1 MSIPCVGTG
10 AFGLTAADSAQVTFQ
25 ALSSLRGSCRN
36 LRNVRVVVF
45 QAQMFQEFWLA
56 QERQATQDMGKQESN
71 STAGEAIVNVA
82 RETRNTATNPNSTS
96 ECSLIIYVTGKDKGS
111 VIKAIDDL
119 KKGFSEACE
128 TQKVKNET
136 VSKLSPEQI
145 DGLRRISKDWD
156 VELEMEDDT
165 DCIVVRGDPVEVQ
178 RMVGEIQQEIYERNK
193 KIQEKDQAMMLL
205 NNIEWSYE
213 IHGERN
219 KNGERMVFS
228 PTTNLELEMAS
239 TKKQPTVQISLRGDD
254 FVIDLTAKTGH
265 GKRYGETITLSRNV
279 KEGQCK
285 LNGFKIISLNRVVHS
300 AMLAN

>member
-1 MSIPCVGTG
+1 M
-10 AFGLTAADSAQVTFQ
+10 
-25 ALSSLRGSCRN
+25 
-36 LRNVRVVVF
+36 RVVVF

-56 QERQATQDMGKQESN
+56 KERQATQDMGEQESD
-71 STAGEAIVNVA
+71 STAGDAVVNVV

-96 ECSLIIYVTGKDKGS
+96 ECSVIIYVTGKDKGS
-111 VIKAIDDL
+111 VSKAIDDL

-156 VELEMEDDT
+156 VELEMEDVT

-178 RMVGEIQQEIYERNK
+178 RMVGEIKQEINERNK
-193 KIQEKDQAMMLL
+193 KIQEEDQAMMLAK
-205 NNIEWSYE
+205 NIEWSYE

-239 TKKQPTVQISLRGDD
+239 TKNEQPTVQISLRGDD

-285 LNGFKIISLNRVVHS
+285 LNGFKIISLSRVVHS

>member
-1 MSIPCVGTG
+1 M
-10 AFGLTAADSAQVTFQ
+10 
-25 ALSSLRGSCRN
+25 
-36 LRNVRVVVF
+36 RVVVF

-56 QERQATQDMGKQESN
+56 KERQATQDMGEQESD
-71 STAGEAIVNVA
+71 STAGDAVVNVA

-96 ECSLIIYVTGKDKGS
+96 ECSVIIYVTGKDKGS
-111 VIKAIDDL
+111 VSKAIDEL

-128 TQKVKNET
+128 TQKVKDET

-156 VELEMEDDT
+156 VELEMEDVT

-178 RMVGEIQQEIYERNK
+178 RMVGEIEKEIYERN
-193 KIQEKDQAMMLL
+193 MMLVK
-205 NNIEWSYE
+205 NIEWSYE

-228 PTTNLELEMAS
+228 PTTNLELERAS

-265 GKRYGETITLSRNV
+265 GKRYGETITISRNV

-285 LNGFKIISLNRVVHS
+285 LNGFKIISLSRVVHS

>member
-1 MSIPCVGTG
+1 M
-10 AFGLTAADSAQVTFQ
+10 
-25 ALSSLRGSCRN
+25 
-36 LRNVRVVVF
+36 RVVVF

-56 QERQATQDMGKQESN
+56 KERQATQDMPGEQESD
-71 STAGEAIVNVA
+71 STAGDAVVNVA
-82 RETRNTATNPNSTS
+82 RETRNSATNPNSTS
-96 ECSLIIYVTGKDKGS
+96 ECSVIIYVTGKDKGS
-111 VIKAIDDL
+111 VSKAIDDL

-128 TQKVKNET
+128 TQKVKDET

-156 VELEMEDDT
+156 VELEMEDVT

-178 RMVGEIQQEIYERNK
+178 RMVKEIEKEIYERN
-193 KIQEKDQAMMLL
+193 MMLVK
-205 NNIEWSYE
+205 NIEWSYE

-228 PTTNLELEMAS
+228 PTTNLELERAS
-239 TKKQPTVQISLRGDD
+239 TKKQPTVPISLRGDD

-285 LNGFKIISLNRVVHS
+285 LNGFKIISLSRVVHS

>member
-1 MSIPCVGTG
+1 M
-10 AFGLTAADSAQVTFQ
+10 
-25 ALSSLRGSCRN
+25 
-36 LRNVRVVVF
+36 RVVVF

-56 QERQATQDMGKQESN
+56 KERQATQDMGEQESD
-71 STAGEAIVNVA
+71 STAGDAVVNVA
-82 RETRNTATNPNSTS
+82 RETRNTATNSNSTS
-96 ECSLIIYVTGKDKGS
+96 ECSVIIYVTGKDKGS
-111 VIKAIDDL
+111 VSKAIDEL

-128 TQKVKNET
+128 TQKVKDET

-156 VELEMEDDT
+156 VELEMEDVT

-178 RMVGEIQQEIYERNK
+178 RMVGEIKKEIYERNM
-193 KIQEKDQAMMLL
+193 MMLVK
-205 NNIEWSYE
+205 NIEWSYE

-228 PTTNLELEMAS
+228 PTTNLELERAS

-285 LNGFKIISLNRVVHS
+285 LNGFKIISLSRVVHS

>member
-1 MSIPCVGTG
+1 M
-10 AFGLTAADSAQVTFQ
+10 
-25 ALSSLRGSCRN
+25 
-36 LRNVRVVVF
+36 RVVVF

-56 QERQATQDMGKQESN
+56 KERQATQDMGEQESD
-71 STAGEAIVNVA
+71 STAGDAVVNVA

-96 ECSLIIYVTGKDKGS
+96 ECSVIIYVTGKDKGS
-111 VIKAIDDL
+111 VSKAIDDL

-156 VELEMEDDT
+156 VELEMEDVT

-178 RMVGEIQQEIYERNK
+178 RMVEEIEKEIYERN
-193 KIQEKDQAMMLL
+193 MMLVK
-205 NNIEWSYE
+205 NIEWSYE

-239 TKKQPTVQISLRGDD
+239 TKNEQPTVQISLRGDD

-285 LNGFKIISLNRVVHS
+285 LNGFKIISLSRVVHS